1 MSNPLLVEIM
11 RGGIVESGHRGALA
25 VVDSEGRLVFA
36 LGDIERP
43 IFPRSAVKAFQAL
56 PLIESGAADR
66 FGLTDAELALACA
79 SHSGEEEHTKTA
91 ASMLAKAGR
100 DETCLEC
107 GAHWPMLNQRAR
119 EAKGPNGDQ
128 ALQALVAAGLKPSAL
143 HNNCSGKHAGFV
155 CLAIATGH
163 DPKGYIQP
171 EHPTMREITAM
182 LQAMTGFD
190 LAKAT
195 HGVDGCSI
203 PTYAIPLRHLAAGFA
218 KFASGVGLS
227 PARAQAA
234 RRLRQAVAASPFHV
248 AGTGRFDT
256 VAMEQLGERAFIK
269 TGAEGVYCGA
279 LPELGYGIALKID
292 DGATR
297 ASETVMAALLARFL
311 ALGSEAKVVT
321 ERLDFQMKNWNGL
334 EVGRMRRI
342 VALAV

>member
-1 MSNPLLVEIM
+1 MVELW
-11 RGGIVESGHRGALA
+11 RGGLLESAHCGHAVICDAAGGVIEAWGDPGA
-25 VVDSEGRLVFA
+25 V
-36 LGDIERP
+36 
-43 IFPRSAVKAFQAL
+43 IFPRSSCKMIQAL

-91 ASMLAKAGR
+91 ASMLARAGR

-119 EAKGPNGDQ
+119 EAKGPNGDR

-171 EHPTMREITAM
+171 EHPTMREITAA
-182 LQAMTGFD
+182 LQAMTGYNLSD
-190 LAKAT
+190 AT
-195 HGVDGCSI
+195 PGVDGCSI
-203 PTYAIPLRHLAAGFA
+203 PTFAIPLRSLAAGFA
-218 KFASGVGLS
+218 KFASGTGLS
-227 PARAQAA
+227 PARAEAVE
-234 RRLRQAVAASPFHV
+234 RLRKAVAASPFHV

-256 VAMEQLGERAFIK
+256 VVMETLRERAFIK

-279 LPELGYGIALKID
+279 LPELGLGIALKID

-297 ASETVMAALLARFL
+297 ASEIAMAALLTRFL

-321 ERLDFQMKNWNGL
+321 ERLDHRMANWNGI
-334 EVGRMRRI
+334 EVGRMRP
-342 VALAV
+342 VAALRG